1 MGATPEI
8 SVITPSYGDRGQLAG
23 LLASLARQTL
33 GAERFETLV
42 VDDGNEPPLELGG
55 LEAPAALQLIRQRH
69 AGPAAARNMALRR
82 ARGRVLLFV
91 NADGALAP
99 DALERHLAHHPEG
112 GEVGAVLGRFDWLPP
127 RRTPLVEVAERAGVL
142 FPYPALEAG
151 AEQPF
156 WAFWT
161 GNLSATAR
169 AVRDAGGFDEGFPR
183 AVWED
188 VELGYRLAQAGVPL
202 RYDPAIGCEHDH
214 ALTLAGWARH
224 ATWFGHEWVRF
235 ARKHGGA
242 VFPIL
247 AGADE
252 PTEAFAWQCLAGLL
266 HEHDAHEARLD
277 ELQRA
282 LDEVAA
288 AIAAAPE
295 RRAELLEADA
305 ARLHGL
311 FVAVNTVARMR
322 GITWAIQGIDPDAA
336 AARAARLARPA
347 VVHTVAHPRD
357 LEAVPRLLD
366 IVGDHADVVVAS
378 AIYVSARQLPDD
390 PRLRPIRVPSP
401 RSPREA
407 WGPVLAATE
416 ADALI
421 FLEGAPLPTASA
433 VRALARFLGVSPWIG
448 AIGLAEPQGLA
459 HTSGKIV
466 PAAPRHVVATTR
478 AVLERDPGGEGSFL
492 DRLPGR
498 ALAQVALTLA
508 GG

>member
-8 SVITPSYGDRGQLAG
+8 SVIAPSYGDREQLGA

-33 GAERFETLV
+33 APERFETLV
-42 VDDGNEPPLELGG
+42 VDDGNEPPLSLDG
-55 LEAPAALQLIRQRH
+55 LETPAGTQLIRQRH

-82 ARGRVLLFV
+82 ARGRVLVFV
-91 NADGALAP
+91 NADGALAD
-99 DALERHLAHHPEG
+99 DALARHLAHHEG
-112 GEVGAVLGRFDWLPP
+112 GGGARAVLGRFDFLP
-127 RRTPLVEVAERAGVL
+127 RHRTPLVEVAERAGVL
-142 FPYPALEAG
+142 FPYPRLTPGEG
-151 AEQPF
+151 QPF

-161 GNLSATAR
+161 GNLSATAA
-169 AVRDAGGFDEGFPR
+169 AVREAGGFDEGFPR

-188 VELGYRLAQAGVPL
+188 VELGYRLARAGVPL
-202 RYDPAIGCEHDH
+202 VYDDGIGCDHDH
-214 ALTLAGWARH
+214 ALTLAGWERH
-224 ATWFGHEWVRF
+224 AEWFGHEWVRF
-235 ARKHGGA
+235 SRKHGGA
-242 VFPIL
+242 TFPIL

-252 PTEAFAWQCLAGLL
+252 PTEAFAWQCMAGLL
-266 HEHDAHEARLD
+266 HEHDAHEARRQALGA
-277 ELQRA
+277 A
-282 LDEVAA
+282 LDGLAARVAA
-288 AIAAAPE
+288 EPG
-295 RRAELLEADA
+295 RREALLAEDA
-305 ARLHGL
+305 ARVDGL

-322 GITWAIQGIDPDAA
+322 GIVGAIQGLDPEAM

-347 VVHTVAHPRD
+347 VVHTVAQPRD

-366 IVGDHADVVVAS
+366 VVGDRADLVVAS
-378 AIYVSARQLPDD
+378 AIYLSPGQLPDD
-390 PRLRPIRVPSP
+390 RRLRAIRVPSA

-421 FLEGAPLPTASA
+421 FVEGAPLPTASA
-433 VRALARFLGVSPWIG
+433 VRALARFLGVSPWVG

-466 PAAPRHVVATTR
+466 PAAPRYVVATTR
-478 AVLERDPGGEGSFL
+478 EVLERDPGGEGSFL
-492 DRLPGR
+492 DRLPQR